1 MSEETTEH
9 THEDVVEAETTPTF
23 TTAFAVLMTK
33 DGGIFI
39 ERNTSVLNFPVERE
53 ASLVEVRR
61 ACSDVLMDLQAQT
74 SAEYTIIRLKALED
88 STVDKPE

>member
-1 MSEETTEH
+1 
-9 THEDVVEAETTPTF
+9 
-23 TTAFAVLMTK
+23 MTK

-39 ERNTSVLNFPVERE
+39 ERNTSIFNFAVERE

-74 SAEYTIIRLKALED
+74 SAEYTIVRLKSLED
-88 STVDKPE
+88 SSAPKAE